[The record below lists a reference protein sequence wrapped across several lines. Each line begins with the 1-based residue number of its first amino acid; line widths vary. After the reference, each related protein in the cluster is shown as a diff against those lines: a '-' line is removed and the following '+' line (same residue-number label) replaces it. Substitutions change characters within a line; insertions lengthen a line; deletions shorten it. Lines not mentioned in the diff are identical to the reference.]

1 MVAKISTGSSMFGAL
16 AYNQEKVDNGEA
28 KVLFSNKMLLDED
41 GHSSIGGCMRSFEM
55 QMPVHL
61 STKKPILHISINPR
75 HRTGVY
81 AEVGLWRPA
90 LFGL

>member
-41 GHSSIGGCMRSFEM
+41 GKCRCPSICPPRSRYCTF
-55 QMPVHL
+55 P
-61 STKKPILHISINPR
+61 
-75 HRTGVY
+75 
-81 AEVGLWRPA
+81 
-90 LFGL
+90 